1 MPRPARLQIKS
12 PAAWRVILSPVR
24 REIVEA
30 MQELGP
36 CPIADV
42 AAASGRPADALYRHV
57 ALLVKA
63 GFLVDAGTRKGK
75 RNPERLYDAAA
86 NDFRAPNV
94 RRAGAADERQM
105 IAATAEALAKATAR
119 SMRASATAGR
129 LACDAAARNF
139 AVTHY
144 LTWLTPSRFEEVRS
158 LLLRINEIIEAGR
171 REQVGELYESL
182 AILTPVTRARGT
194 HARPTHARPTPK
206 TATGPRTTKKN
217 SAPRRARRKNAP

>member
-12 PAAWRVILSPVR
+12 PAAWRAILSPVR

-57 ALLVKA
+57 SILVKA

-86 NDFRAPNV
+86 NDFLAPNV

-129 LACDAAARNF
+129 LACDAASRNF

-144 LTWLTPSRFEEVRS
+144 LTWLTTSRFEEIRS

-182 AILTPVTRARGT
+182 AILTPVTRTRG
-194 HARPTHARPTPK
+194 THARPTPK
-206 TATGPRTTKKN
+206 TATVARTTKKN
-217 SAPRRARRKNAP
+217 SAPRRARKKNAP

>member
-36 CPIADV
+36 CPIAEV

>member
-12 PAAWRVILSPVR
+12 PAAWRAILSPVR

-42 AAASGRPADALYRHV
+42 AASSGRPADALYRHV
-57 ALLVKA
+57 SILVKA

-86 NDFRAPNV
+86 DDFRAPNV

-129 LACDAAARNF
+129 LECDAAARNF

-194 HARPTHARPTPK
+194 HARPTPK
-206 TATGPRTTKKN
+206 TATGPRITKKN
-217 SAPRRARRKNAP
+217 YAPRGARKKNAP

>member
-12 PAAWRVILSPVR
+12 PAAWRAILSPVR

-57 ALLVKA
+57 SILVKA

-86 NDFRAPNV
+86 NDFLAPNV

-129 LACDAAARNF
+129 LACDAASRNF

-144 LTWLTPSRFEEVRS
+144 LTWLTTSRFEEVRS
-158 LLLRINEIIEAGR
+158 LLLRINEIVEAGR

-194 HARPTHARPTPK
+194 HARPTPK

-217 SAPRRARRKNAP
+217 AAPRRARKKNAP

>member
-1 MPRPARLQIKS
+1 MPRPALLQIKS

-36 CPIADV
+36 CPIAEV

-171 REQVGELYESL
+171 REQIGELYESL
-182 AILTPVTRARGT
+182 SILTPVTRARGT

-217 SAPRRARRKNAP
+217 AAPRGARKKNAP

>member
-12 PAAWRVILSPVR
+12 PAAWRAILSPVR

-57 ALLVKA
+57 SILVKA
-63 GFLVDAGTRKGK
+63 GFLVDAGTRRGK

-86 NDFRAPNV
+86 NDFLAPNV

-129 LACDAAARNF
+129 LECDAAARNF

-144 LTWLTPSRFEEVRS
+144 LTWLTPSRFEEVRT
-158 LLLRINEIIEAGR
+158 LLLQINAIVEAGR

-194 HARPTHARPTPK
+194 HARPTPK
-206 TATGPRTTKKN
+206 TATAPRTTTKN
-217 SAPRRARRKNAP
+217 AAPRRARKKNTR

>member
-36 CPIADV
+36 CPIAQV

-105 IAATAEALAKATAR
+105 IAATAEALARATAR

-129 LACDAAARNF
+129 LECDAAARNF

-144 LTWLTPSRFEEVRS
+144 LTWLTPSRFEAVRS

-194 HARPTHARPTPK
+194 HARPTPK
-206 TATGPRTTKKN
+206 TTTGPRTTTKN
-217 SAPRRARRKNAP
+217 AAPRRARRKNAP

>member
-12 PAAWRVILSPVR
+12 PSAWRAILSPVR

-57 ALLVKA
+57 SILVKA
-63 GFLVDAGTRKGK
+63 GFLVDAGTRRGK

-86 NDFRAPNV
+86 NDFLAPNV

-119 SMRASATAGR
+119 SMRASASAGR
-129 LACDAAARNF
+129 LACDAASRNF

-144 LTWLTPSRFEEVRS
+144 LTWLTTSRFEEVRS
-158 LLLRINEIIEAGR
+158 LLLRINEIVEAGR

-194 HARPTHARPTPK
+194 HARPTPK

-217 SAPRRARRKNAP
+217 AAPRRARKKNAP

>member
-12 PAAWRVILSPVR
+12 PAAWRAILSPVR

-57 ALLVKA
+57 SILVKA

-86 NDFRAPNV
+86 NDFLAPNV

-171 REQVGELYESL
+171 REQIGELYESL

-194 HARPTHARPTPK
+194 HARPTPK

-217 SAPRRARRKNAP
+217 AAPRGARKKNAP

>member
-12 PAAWRVILSPVR
+12 PAAWRAILSPVR

-57 ALLVKA
+57 SILVKA
-63 GFLVDAGTRKGK
+63 GFLVDSGTRKGK

-94 RRAGAADERQM
+94 RRAGAADEQQM
-105 IAATAEALAKATAR
+105 IAATAEAFAKATAR
-119 SMRASATAGR
+119 SMRASASAGR
-129 LACDAAARNF
+129 LACDAASRNF

-144 LTWLTPSRFEEVRS
+144 LTWLTTSRFEEVRS
-158 LLLRINEIIEAGR
+158 LLLRINEIVEAGR

-194 HARPTHARPTPK
+194 HARPTPK
-206 TATGPRTTKKN
+206 TATRPRTTKKN
-217 SAPRRARRKNAP
+217 AAPRRARKKNAP

>member
-12 PAAWRVILSPVR
+12 PAAWRAILSPVR

-57 ALLVKA
+57 AILVKA

-86 NDFRAPNV
+86 NDFLAPNV

-105 IAATAEALAKATAR
+105 IAATAETLAKATAR

-129 LACDAAARNF
+129 LVCDAAARNF
-139 AVTHY
+139 AVAHF
-144 LTWLTPSRFEEVRS
+144 LTWLTPGRFEEVRS

-194 HARPTHARPTPK
+194 HARPTPK

-217 SAPRRARRKNAP
+217 AAPRRARRKNAP

>member
-12 PAAWRVILSPVR
+12 PAAWRAILSPVR

-57 ALLVKA
+57 SILVKA
-63 GFLVDAGTRKGK
+63 GFLVDAGTRRGK

-86 NDFRAPNV
+86 NDFLAPNV

-129 LACDAAARNF
+129 LECDAAARNF

-144 LTWLTPSRFEEVRS
+144 LTWLTPSRFEEVRT
-158 LLLRINEIIEAGR
+158 LLLQINAIVEAGR

-194 HARPTHARPTPK
+194 HARPTPK

-217 SAPRRARRKNAP
+217 AAPRRARKKNAP

>member
-36 CPIADV
+36 CPIAEV

-86 NDFRAPNV
+86 DDFRAPNV

-129 LACDAAARNF
+129 LECDAAARNF
-139 AVTHY
+139 AVVHY

-158 LLLRINEIIEAGR
+158 LLLRINEVIEAGR

-194 HARPTHARPTPK
+194 HVRPTPK
-206 TATGPRTTKKN
+206 TATGPRTTTKN
-217 SAPRRARRKNAP
+217 AAPRRARKKNTR

>member
-12 PAAWRVILSPVR
+12 PAAWRAILSPMR
-24 REIVEA
+24 HEIVEA

-57 ALLVKA
+57 SILVKA

-86 NDFRAPNV
+86 NDFLAPNV

-129 LACDAAARNF
+129 LAFDAASRNF

-144 LTWLTPSRFEEVRS
+144 LTWLTPSRFEEIRS

-194 HARPTHARPTPK
+194 HARPTPK
-206 TATGPRTTKKN
+206 TATVARTTKKN

>member
-12 PAAWRVILSPVR
+12 PAAWRAILSPVR

-57 ALLVKA
+57 SILVKA

-86 NDFRAPNV
+86 NDFLAPNV

-119 SMRASATAGR
+119 AMRASAIAGR
-129 LACDAAARNF
+129 LECDAAARNF

-144 LTWLTPSRFEEVRS
+144 LTWLTPSRFEEVRT
-158 LLLRINEIIEAGR
+158 LLLRINAIVEAGR

-194 HARPTHARPTPK
+194 HARPTPK

-217 SAPRRARRKNAP
+217 AAPRRARKKNAP

>member
-1 MPRPARLQIKS
+1 MPRPALLQIKS

-36 CPIADV
+36 CPIAEV

-182 AILTPVTRARGT
+182 SILTPVTRARGT
-194 HARPTHARPTPK
+194 HARPTHARPTTK
-206 TATGPRTTKKN
+206 TATGPRTTTKN
-217 SAPRRARRKNAP
+217 AAPRRARRKNAP

>member
-12 PAAWRVILSPVR
+12 PAAWRAILSPVR

-42 AAASGRPADALYRHV
+42 ADASGRPADALYRHV
-57 ALLVKA
+57 SILVKA
-63 GFLVDAGTRKGK
+63 GFLVDAGTRRGK

-129 LACDAAARNF
+129 LECDAAARNF

-144 LTWLTPSRFEEVRS
+144 LTWLTTSRFEEVRS
-158 LLLRINEIIEAGR
+158 LLLRINEIVEAGR

-182 AILTPVTRARGT
+182 TILTPVTRARG
-194 HARPTHARPTPK
+194 THARPTPK

-217 SAPRRARRKNAP
+217 AAPRRARRKNAP

>member
-12 PAAWRVILSPVR
+12 PAAWRAILSPVR

-57 ALLVKA
+57 SILVKA
-63 GFLVDAGTRKGK
+63 GFLVDAGTRRGK

-86 NDFRAPNV
+86 NDFLAPNV

-119 SMRASATAGR
+119 SMRASASAGR
-129 LACDAAARNF
+129 LACDAASRNF

-144 LTWLTPSRFEEVRS
+144 LTWLTTSRFEEVRS
-158 LLLRINEIIEAGR
+158 LLLRINEIVEAGR

-194 HARPTHARPTPK
+194 HARPTPK

-217 SAPRRARRKNAP
+217 AAPRRARKKNAP

>member
-1 MPRPARLQIKS
+1 
-12 PAAWRVILSPVR
+12 
-24 REIVEA
+24 

-57 ALLVKA
+57 SILVKA

-105 IAATAEALAKATAR
+105 IAATAEAFAKATAR
-119 SMRASATAGR
+119 SMRASASAGR
-129 LACDAAARNF
+129 LACDAASRNF

-144 LTWLTPSRFEEVRS
+144 LTWLTTSRFEEVRS
-158 LLLRINEIIEAGR
+158 LLLRIKEIVEAGR

-194 HARPTHARPTPK
+194 HARPTPK
-206 TATGPRTTKKN
+206 TVTGPRTTKKN
-217 SAPRRARRKNAP
+217 ATPRRARKKNAP

>member
-12 PAAWRVILSPVR
+12 PAAWRAILSPVR

-42 AAASGRPADALYRHV
+42 ADASGRPADALYRHV
-57 ALLVKA
+57 SILVKA
-63 GFLVDAGTRKGK
+63 GFLVDAGTRRGK

-86 NDFRAPNV
+86 NDFLAPNV

-129 LACDAAARNF
+129 LECDAAARNF

-144 LTWLTPSRFEEVRS
+144 LTWLTTSRFEEVRS
-158 LLLRINEIIEAGR
+158 LLLRINEIVEAGR

-194 HARPTHARPTPK
+194 HARPTPK

-217 SAPRRARRKNAP
+217 AAPRRARKKNAP

>member
-12 PAAWRVILSPVR
+12 PAAWRAILSPVR

-57 ALLVKA
+57 SILVKA

-94 RRAGAADERQM
+94 RRAGAADEQQM
-105 IAATAEALAKATAR
+105 IAATAEAFAKATAR
-119 SMRASATAGR
+119 SMRASASAGR
-129 LACDAAARNF
+129 LACDAASRNF

-194 HARPTHARPTPK
+194 HARPTPK

-217 SAPRRARRKNAP
+217 AAPRGARRKNAP

>member
-12 PAAWRVILSPVR
+12 PAAWRAILSPVR

-57 ALLVKA
+57 SILVKA

-94 RRAGAADERQM
+94 RRAGAAEEQQM
-105 IAATAEALAKATAR
+105 IAATAEAFAKATAR
-119 SMRASATAGR
+119 SMRASASAGR
-129 LACDAAARNF
+129 LACDAASRNF

-144 LTWLTPSRFEEVRS
+144 LTWLTTSRFEEVRS
-158 LLLRINEIIEAGR
+158 LLLRINEIVEAGR

-194 HARPTHARPTPK
+194 HARPTPK

-217 SAPRRARRKNAP
+217 AAPRRARKKNAP

>member
-1 MPRPARLQIKS
+1 MQIKS
-12 PAAWRVILSPVR
+12 PAAWRAILSPVR

-57 ALLVKA
+57 AILVKA

-182 AILTPVTRARGT
+182 SILTPVTRARGT

-217 SAPRRARRKNAP
+217 AAPRGARKKNAP

>member
-1 MPRPARLQIKS
+1 
-12 PAAWRVILSPVR
+12 
-24 REIVEA
+24 

-57 ALLVKA
+57 SILVKA

-86 NDFRAPNV
+86 NDFLAPNV

-119 SMRASATAGR
+119 SMRASASAGR
-129 LACDAAARNF
+129 LACDAASRNF

-144 LTWLTPSRFEEVRS
+144 LTWLTTSRFEEVRS
-158 LLLRINEIIEAGR
+158 LLLRINEIVEAGR

-194 HARPTHARPTPK
+194 HARPTPK

-217 SAPRRARRKNAP
+217 AAPRRARKKNAP

>member
-12 PAAWRVILSPVR
+12 TVAWRVILSPVR

-36 CPIADV
+36 CPIAEV

-129 LACDAAARNF
+129 LECDAAARNF

-171 REQVGELYESL
+171 REQVGSLYESL

-194 HARPTHARPTPK
+194 HARPTPK
-206 TATGPRTTKKN
+206 TATGPRTAKKN

>member
-12 PAAWRVILSPVR
+12 PAAWRAILSPVR

-57 ALLVKA
+57 SILVKA

-86 NDFRAPNV
+86 NDFLAPNV

-129 LACDAAARNF
+129 LECDAAARNF

-144 LTWLTPSRFEEVRS
+144 LTWLTTSRFEEVRS
-158 LLLRINEIIEAGR
+158 LLLRINEIVEAGR

-182 AILTPVTRARGT
+182 TILTPVTRARG
-194 HARPTHARPTPK
+194 THARPTPK

-217 SAPRRARRKNAP
+217 AAPRRARRKNAP

>member
-12 PAAWRVILSPVR
+12 PAAWRAILSPVR

-57 ALLVKA
+57 AILVKA

-86 NDFRAPNV
+86 NDFLAPNV

-129 LACDAAARNF
+129 LVCDAAARNF
-139 AVTHY
+139 AVAHY
-144 LTWLTPSRFEEVRS
+144 LTWLTPGRFEEVRS

-171 REQVGELYESL
+171 REQVGELYETL
-182 AILTPVTRARGT
+182 AIVTPVTRARGT
-194 HARPTHARPTPK
+194 HARPTPK
-206 TATGPRTTKKN
+206 TATGPRATTKN
-217 SAPRRARRKNAP
+217 AAPRRARKKNTR

>member
-1 MPRPARLQIKS
+1 MPRPALLQIKS

-36 CPIADV
+36 CPIAEV

-94 RRAGAADERQM
+94 RRAGAADEQQM
-105 IAATAEALAKATAR
+105 IAATAEAFAKATAR
-119 SMRASATAGR
+119 SMRASASAGR
-129 LACDAAARNF
+129 LACDAASRNF

-144 LTWLTPSRFEEVRS
+144 LTWLTTSRFEEVRS
-158 LLLRINEIIEAGR
+158 LLLRINEIVEAGR

-194 HARPTHARPTPK
+194 HARPTPK

-217 SAPRRARRKNAP
+217 AAPRRARKKNAP

>member
-36 CPIADV
+36 CPIAEV

-182 AILTPVTRARGT
+182 SILTPVTRARGT
-194 HARPTHARPTPK
+194 HARPTPK
-206 TATGPRTTKKN
+206 TATGQRNTKKN
-217 SAPRRARRKNAP
+217 SAPRRARGKNAP

>member
-1 MPRPARLQIKS
+1 MPRPALLQIKS

-36 CPIADV
+36 CPIAEV

-206 TATGPRTTKKN
+206 TATGPRTTTKN
-217 SAPRRARRKNAP
+217 SAPRGARRKNAP